1 MGARGNGGGGSMTI
15 TATQPDAT
23 RPPVMLAVTGL
34 PVATALTSSV
44 IDKTGASGNYV
55 STPDAAALD
64 IVGDIDLRAD
74 VALDSWDPVSG
85 DQVLI
90 GKWTQTGNQRSYRLE
105 MSGGDLYMT
114 WSADG
119 INSIFKAATMPPPF
133 VDGERL
139 AVRAFL
145 DVNNGAAGNTVTFYT
160 APTIAGPW
168 TQLGVPVVTGGVTSI
183 FSSSAPLML
192 GSSNTGGTNDV
203 AAGLFYAAQVRNS
216 AGAIVASPSTRRVA
230 AAASSFTDSIGLVWT
245 LNGSGTAMVTDTT
258 TTLDLATGIVQRSTD
273 GVRWA
278 TVRGAIDAEIDSAGE
293 LTDIADYE
301 FRPGVV
307 NDYRGGTIQA
317 IVDTF
322 TRTVASALG
331 TADTGQTYDGSGSPF
346 SVGSGRAS
354 FLHAAADS
362 SNTAHVS
369 SPVDAGDVDLICT
382 WDTDAVAGGIAGGGA
397 VVGWHLRDDLVV
409 TRYTASVRLNAD
421 QTMEMEVISTVEGV
435 DFTVIDGVALPNL
448 YVGAADGAIFRTRV
462 KVTGQRIR
470 MVTWEPELTPQPDWQ
485 IDETVEAAARLGGGS
500 VGLATDRLT
509 GNTNTNLTFRFYDFV
524 VDTGTPTYLAVLD
537 ESITPDL
544 AGFWLTSTMRS
555 FLNLAPRVVDFGE
568 PSRVARGGSNYVAGR
583 TLPIGQVE
591 LSGARE
597 WPLTIRVPTLAAAR
611 NLEYVIA
618 SGDVFY
624 LQTPADCP
632 IPFGYY
638 RIGDMAARRAIPR
651 GGAVR
656 LFELPL
662 VECAA
667 PGPDVA
673 TASAT
678 WASVI
683 ALYGTWPD
691 VVAAQATWEDLLEI
705 IGDPSEV
712 IVE

>member
-1 MGARGNGGGGSMTI
+1 MTI
-15 TATQPDAT
+15 TATQADPT
-23 RPPVMLAVTGL
+23 RPPVTLAVTGL
-34 PVATALTSSV
+34 PVATVLTDSV
-44 IDKTGASGNYV
+44 IEKGSATGNYV
-55 STPDAAALD
+55 STPDTAALD
-64 IVGDIDLRAD
+64 ITGDIDLRID
-74 VALDSWDPVSG
+74 VTLTDWNPGSFRT
-85 DQVLI
+85 LI
-90 GKWTQTGNQRSYRLE
+90 AKYTPANQKSYGL
-105 MSGGDLYMT
+105 
-114 WSADG
+114 G
-119 INSIFKAATMPPPF
+119 INNSGKVAMFWSSTGSNDLESDSTVNPTPAAS
-133 VDGERL
+133 GRL
-139 AVRAFL
+139 AVRAVL

-168 TQLGVPVVTGGVTSI
+168 TQLGAPVVTGGTTSI
-183 FSSSAPLML
+183 FSSTAIVEL
-192 GSSNTGGTNDV
+192 GSDSGGV
-203 AAGLFYAAQVRNS
+203 SFHAATIHSAEIINS
-216 AGAIVASPSTRRVA
+216 AGAIVAAPSARRVSA
-230 AAASSFTDSIGLVWT
+230 GSTSFTDSTGKVWT
-245 LNGSGTAMVTDTT
+245 LNGAGTSVVAAST
-258 TTLDLATGIVQRSTD
+258 TTLDGPSGIVQRSTD

-369 SPVDAGDVDLICT
+369 SPVDAGDVDLTCT
-382 WDTDAVAGGIAGGGA
+382 WDTNAVAGGIAGGGA

-448 YVGAADGAIFRTRV
+448 YVGAVDGAIFRTRV
-462 KVTGQRIR
+462 KITGQRIR

-524 VDTGTPTYLAVLD
+524 VDTGNPTYLAALD

-632 IPFGYY
+632 IPRGYY